1 MRHRNSLGT
10 AAMLALLLP
19 FTAACGDD
27 EPTGPGD
34 DEGTARAV
42 VTDDPNAAGTA
53 SVSPDGSSFSQSF
66 SGATFDG
73 TFTGQVRAEVSADG
87 ETWVDLGPAQSV
99 SVAMQSGQET
109 EIHAAASVPARTYS
123 RVRLVVSNG
132 QATVVSGT
140 VGTLPITAQVQITV
154 DGGSEF
160 TIEKPMNVDIDA
172 DSETTVVF
180 DLNSEN
186 WIDEANVSSQTATA
200 AEVASATSV
209 RIQ

>member
-1 MRHRNSLGT
+1 MRHRSFFGT
-10 AAMLALLLP
+10 AATLALLLP
-19 FTAACGDD
+19 FTVACGDD

-53 SVSPDGSSFSQSF
+53 SVSPDGAALSQSF

-87 ETWVDLGPAQSV
+87 QTWIDLGPAQSV
-99 SVAMQSGQET
+99 NVAMQSGQEAVV
-109 EIHAAASVPARTYS
+109 HASTSVPARTYS
-123 RVRLVVSNG
+123 HVRLIVSGG
-132 QATVVSGT
+132 QATLVSGT
-140 VGTLPITAQVQITV
+140 VGTLPITAQVQIMV

-160 TIEKPMNVDIDA
+160 TIEKTMNVEIDA
-172 DSETTVVF
+172 DSETKVVF

-186 WIDEANVSSQTATA
+186 WIDEANVNSQTATA

>member
-1 MRHRNSLGT
+1 MRYRSFMGT
-10 AAMLALLLP
+10 AATLALLLP

-34 DEGTARAV
+34 DGTARAV
-42 VTDDPNAAGTA
+42 VTDDPNVAGTA
-53 SVSPDGSSFSQSF
+53 SVSPDGARFSQSF
-66 SGATFDG
+66 SGATFEG
-73 TFTGQVRAEVSADG
+73 TFTGQARAEVSADG
-87 ETWVDLGPAQSV
+87 QTWVDLGPAQSV
-99 SVAMQSGQET
+99 NVAMQSGQEAVV
-109 EIHAAASVPARTYS
+109 HASTSVPARTYS
-123 RVRLVVSNG
+123 RVRLIVSGG
-132 QATVVSGT
+132 QATLLSGT
-140 VGTLPITAQVQITV
+140 VGTVPITAQVQIMV